1 MSSFL
6 TTHQH
11 IKPKDITIEYKIT
24 IKINAMS
31 SCLIWWLTRKWIE
44 LVLKPWGPY
53 LATKL
58 VKEKQ
63 KTVAITRWYR
73 DAWSMMVTLVGI
85 KQLLLQIS
93 NLSVTHVNLLLKL
106 HYLGLHSTITFIRL
120 QHTVKDTWWAK
131 TWKYIHKYTLN
142 CTLW

>member
-1 MSSFL
+1 M
-6 TTHQH
+6 
-11 IKPKDITIEYKIT
+11 
-24 IKINAMS
+24 
-31 SCLIWWLTRKWIE
+31 
-44 LVLKPWGPY
+44 
-53 LATKL
+53 ATKL

-63 KTVAITRWYR
+63 KIVAITHLYR

-120 QHTVKDTWWAK
+120 QHTVTDTGWAK
-131 TWKYIHKYTLN
+131 TWKYIHIHIKCYHVVRCYGWYKVGLHTPLRR
-142 CTLW
+142 TDVSSL